1 MSIPSGL
8 AVRGW
13 GARAREVSGRRL
25 ESGVMSDTP
34 AAEAPVARVLP
45 TLGLAHLDRPFDYLV
60 PDKDAAAVQP
70 GVRVRVRF
78 AGRLVDAI
86 VLERA
91 AQSRHEGSLRFIE
104 RVISPEV
111 VAPQRM
117 RELVD
122 ALADRYAGIRSDIY
136 RSAIPARHAKAEET
150 DTETSWDELGD
161 ASEPDLSAW
170 TAYSFGESFVD
181 AVVGGKIARA
191 AWQVAPGDDWAAGLA
206 CLAAKVALDGAGAL
220 IVVPDQKDV
229 DVCEAALR
237 EIVSPRQITTLTASQ
252 GPQARYSRYL
262 SVLHGQGRIVV
273 GTRSAAF
280 APVKNLRLAV
290 VMFDGDDN
298 LVDPRA
304 PYVHAREVLTT
315 RSAQEKCS
323 LIIGGFARTAEV
335 QLLVQSGW
343 MHELVAPRQTLR
355 TRSPYIH
362 AAGDSDFEMERDP
375 RAKQARLPSA
385 AFQAATKALERGTP
399 VLFQVPRTGY
409 IQSLACGRCR
419 TPARCRWCNGPLGL
433 PSGGEAA
440 APTCRWCGRMD
451 PSHVCPACGS
461 RKLRAVVLGTER
473 TAEELGRAFAK
484 YKVIT
489 SGGDNVRAEVKAGP
503 ALVVATPGAEP
514 RVEGGYGA
522 AVLLDAWA
530 LLQRPDL
537 RAVEDTFAKWMGAA
551 TLVQPHGAG
560 GEVVVV
566 AEPSLPAVQHLIRWD
581 ARGFAAQELALRNE
595 ARFPPT
601 VHVAVV
607 DAPRDGLDE
616 FFARTELPEHAE
628 LLGPVDLP
636 PGVRLPGEWN
646 RETLGPAQRILVRT
660 PLAGRTALGKALR
673 AGAVA
678 WTTSKQDVP
687 LRIQVNPVDIG

>member
-1 MSIPSGL
+1 MGCSRPK
-8 AVRGW
+8 A
-13 GARAREVSGRRL
+13 VSGGGL

-34 AAEAPVARVLP
+34 AAEAPIARVLP
-45 TLGLAHLDRPFDYLV
+45 MLGLAHLDRPFDYLV
-60 PDKDAAAVQP
+60 PSQDADAVQP

-78 AGRLVDAI
+78 AGRLVDAV

-91 AQSRHEGSLRFIE
+91 SQSRHEGSLRFIE
-104 RVISPEV
+104 RVISSEV
-111 VAPQRM
+111 VAPAKT
-117 RELVD
+117 RELID
-122 ALADRYAGIRSDIY
+122 ALADRYAGVRSDIY

-150 DTETSWDELGD
+150 DTSTPWEDLGE
-161 ASEPDLSAW
+161 AGEPDLSAW
-170 TAYSFGESFVD
+170 TAYTFGESFVD

-191 AWQVAPGDDWAAGLA
+191 AWQVAPGDDWAAALA
-206 CLAAKVALDGAGAL
+206 SLAAKVALDGAGTL

-229 DVCEAALR
+229 NACEAALK
-237 EIVSPRQITTLTASQ
+237 EIVGARQVTTLTASQ

-280 APVKNLRLAV
+280 APVENLRFAAL
-290 VMFDGDDN
+290 MFDGDDN

-315 RSAQEKCS
+315 RSAQEGCS
-323 LIIGGFARTAEV
+323 LILGGHARTAEA
-335 QLLVQSGW
+335 QLLVESGW
-343 MHELVAPRQTLR
+343 MHELVAPRQSLR

-375 RAKQARLPSA
+375 RAKQARLPSS
-385 AFQAATKALERGTP
+385 AFQAATRALERGAP

-409 IQSLACGRCR
+409 IQSLACGQCR
-419 TPARCRWCNGPLGL
+419 TPARCRWCNGPLSL

-451 PSHVCPACGS
+451 PAHVCPACGS
-461 RKLRAVVLGTER
+461 RRLRAVVLGTER

-489 SGGDNVRAEVKAGP
+489 SGGENVRAQVQPGP

-514 RVEGGYGA
+514 HVEGGYGA

-530 LLQRPDL
+530 LMQRPDL

-551 TLVQPHGAG
+551 TLVQPHSAG

-566 AEPSLPAVQHLIRWD
+566 AEPSLPVVQHLIRWD
-581 ARGFAAQELALRNE
+581 APGFAALELSLRRE
-595 ARFPPT
+595 ARFPPA

-646 RETLGPAQRILVRT
+646 REALGPAQRMLVRT

-678 WTTSKQDVP
+678 WTTAKQDLP
-687 LRIQVNPVDIG
+687 LRVQVNPVDIG

>member
-1 MSIPSGL
+1 
-8 AVRGW
+8 
-13 GARAREVSGRRL
+13 
-25 ESGVMSDTP
+25 MSDTP

-45 TLGLAHLDRPFDYLV
+45 MLGLAHLDRPFDYLV
-60 PDKDAAAVQP
+60 PDRDAGAVQP

-150 DTETSWDELGD
+150 DTKTSWDELGD

-170 TAYSFGESFVD
+170 TAYAFGESFVD

-206 CLAAKVALDGAGAL
+206 CLAVKVALDGAGAL

-229 DVCEAALR
+229 DACEAALR

-323 LIIGGFARTAEV
+323 LIIGGFARTAEA

-385 AFQAATKALERGTP
+385 AFQAATQALERGTP

-409 IQSLACGRCR
+409 IQSLACGQCR

-489 SGGDNVRAEVKAGP
+489 SGGDNVRAEVNAGP

-551 TLVQPHGAG
+551 TLVQPHGSG

-581 ARGFAAQELALRNE
+581 ARGFATQELALRSE
-595 ARFPPT
+595 ARFPPA

-646 RETLGPAQRILVRT
+646 REALGPAQRILVRT

>member
-1 MSIPSGL
+1 MSWRGL
-8 AVRGW
+8 ECCTMSNT
-13 GARAREVSGRRL
+13 RAANL
-25 ESGVMSDTP
+25 
-34 AAEAPVARVLP
+34 PVARVLP
-45 TLGLAHLDRPFDYLV
+45 MLGLAHLDRAFDYLV
-60 PDKDAAAVQP
+60 DEQDAEAAQP

-86 VLERA
+86 VLERV
-91 AQSRHEGSLRFIE
+91 SSTSHEGSLRFIE

-111 VAPQRM
+111 VAPEHTRM
-117 RELVD
+117 LID

-150 DTETSWDELGD
+150 DTSTPWVELGEV
-161 ASEPDLSAW
+161 AEPDLSAW
-170 TAYSFGESFVD
+170 TTYTHGESFVD
-181 AVVGGKIARA
+181 AVVEGKLARA
-191 AWQVAPGDDWAAGLA
+191 AWQLVPGEDWPAA
-206 CLAAKVALDGAGAL
+206 LAALAVKVAKDGGGAL
-220 IVVPDQKDV
+220 IVVPDQDAV
-229 DVCEAALR
+229 DRCEEALR
-237 EIVSPRQITTLTASQ
+237 ELVAAKQVTTLTSSQ

-280 APVKNLRLAV
+280 APVQNLRLMV

-315 RSAQEKCS
+315 RSS
-323 LIIGGFARTAEV
+323 LERACLVIGGFSRTAEA
-335 QLLVQSGW
+335 QLLVESGW

-362 AAGDSDFEMERDP
+362 AAGDSDFELERDP
-375 RAKQARLPSA
+375 RAKQARLPSS
-385 AFQAATKALERGTP
+385 AFAAATKALERGTP

-409 IQSLACGRCR
+409 IQSLACGQCR
-419 TPARCRWCNGPLGL
+419 TPSRCRWCNGPLGL

-451 PSHVCPACGS
+451 PAHVCPACGS
-461 RKLRAVVLGTER
+461 RRVRAVVLGTER

-484 YKVIT
+484 YRVKT
-489 SGGDNVRAEVKAGP
+489 SGGDRISRTIDAGP
-503 ALVVATPGAEP
+503 AIVVATPGAEP
-514 RVEGGYGA
+514 RVPGGYGA

-530 LLQRPDL
+530 LVQRPDL
-537 RAVEDTFAKWMGAA
+537 RAVEDTLSKWMAAA
-551 TLVQPHGAG
+551 TLVQPHADG

-566 AEPSLPAVQHLIRWD
+566 AEPSMPVVQHLIRWD
-581 ARGFAAQELALRNE
+581 APGFAAAELALRRE
-595 ARFPPT
+595 ARFPPA

-607 DAPRDGLDE
+607 DAPRDALE
-616 FFARTELPEHAE
+616 PFFERTDLPDYAE
-628 LLGPVDLP
+628 ILGPVDLP
-636 PGVRLPGEWN
+636 PGVRLPGEWDQ
-646 RETLGPAQRILVRT
+646 REYGPAQRMLVRA
-660 PLAGRTALGKALR
+660 PLTGRSALGKALR

-678 WTTSKQDVP
+678 WTTSKQELP

>member
-1 MSIPSGL
+1 
-8 AVRGW
+8 
-13 GARAREVSGRRL
+13 
-25 ESGVMSDTP
+25 MSDTP

-45 TLGLAHLDRPFDYLV
+45 MLGLAHLDRPFDYLV
-60 PDKDAAAVQP
+60 PPQDAETAQP

-78 AGRLVDAI
+78 GGRLVDAI

-91 AQSRHEGSLRFIE
+91 EDSRHQGSLRYIE

-111 VAPQRM
+111 VAPRRM
-117 RELVD
+117 RELID
-122 ALADRYAGIRSDIY
+122 ALADRYAGVRSDIY
-136 RSAIPARHAKAEET
+136 RAAIPARHAKAEET
-150 DTETSWDELGD
+150 DTATRWEELGE
-161 ASEPDLSAW
+161 AGEPDLSAW
-170 TAYSFGESFVD
+170 TAYAHGESFVD
-181 AVVGGKIARA
+181 AVLGGKIARA
-191 AWQVAPGDDWAAGLA
+191 AWQVAPGDNWAAALA
-206 CLAAKVALDGAGAL
+206 ALAAKVALDGCGAL
-220 IVVPDQKDV
+220 IVMPDQKDV
-229 DVCEAALR
+229 DACEAALR
-237 EIVSPRQITTLTASQ
+237 EVVGPRQITTLTASQ

-280 APVKNLRLAV
+280 APVQNLRFAA

-315 RSAQEKCS
+315 RSALEGCS
-323 LIIGGFARTAEV
+323 LVVGGYARTAEA
-335 QLLVQSGW
+335 QLLVESGW

-375 RAKQARLPSA
+375 RAKQARMPSA
-385 AFQAATKALERGTP
+385 AFQAAAKALERGTP

-409 IQSLACGRCR
+409 IQSLACGQCR
-419 TPARCRWCNGPLGL
+419 APARCRWCNGPLGL
-433 PSGGEAA
+433 PAGGEAA

-451 PSHVCPACGS
+451 PAHVCPICGS

-489 SGGDNVRAEVKAGP
+489 SGGDHVRTVVPSGP

-514 RVEGGYGA
+514 RVDGGYGA

-530 LLQRPDL
+530 LMQRPDL
-537 RAVEDTFAKWMGAA
+537 RAVEDTFGKWMGAA
-551 TLVQPHGAG
+551 ALVQPHGSG

-566 AEPSLPAVQHLIRWD
+566 AEPSLPVVQHLIRWD
-581 ARGFAAQELALRNE
+581 APGFAAQELSLRRE
-595 ARFPPT
+595 ARFPPA

-607 DAPRDGLDE
+607 DAPRDGLDD
-616 FFARTELPEHAE
+616 FFARTDLPEHAE

-636 PGVRLPGEWN
+636 PGVRLPGEWD
-646 RETLGPAQRILVRT
+646 REKLGPAQRILVRT

-678 WTTSKQDVP
+678 WTTSKQDLP

>member
-1 MSIPSGL
+1 M
-8 AVRGW
+8 
-13 GARAREVSGRRL
+13 VSGGGL

-45 TLGLAHLDRPFDYLV
+45 MLGLAHLDRPFDYLV
-60 PDKDAAAVQP
+60 PSQDADAVQP

-78 AGRLVDAI
+78 AGRLVDAV

-91 AQSRHEGSLRFIE
+91 SQSRHEGSLRFIE

-111 VAPQRM
+111 VAPAKM
-117 RELVD
+117 RELID
-122 ALADRYAGIRSDIY
+122 ALADRYAGVRSDIY

-150 DTETSWDELGD
+150 DTSTPWKELGE
-161 ASEPDLSAW
+161 AGEPDLSAW
-170 TAYSFGESFVD
+170 TAYTFGESFVD

-191 AWQVAPGDDWAAGLA
+191 AWQVAPGDDWAAALA
-206 CLAAKVALDGAGAL
+206 SLAAKVALDGAGAL

-229 DVCEAALR
+229 NACEAALK
-237 EIVSPRQITTLTASQ
+237 EIVGARQVTTLTASQ

-280 APVKNLRLAV
+280 APVKNLRFVAL
-290 VMFDGDDN
+290 MFDGDDN

-315 RSAQEKCS
+315 RAAQEGCS
-323 LIIGGFARTAEV
+323 LIIGGHARTAET
-335 QLLVQSGW
+335 QLLVESGW
-343 MHELVAPRQTLR
+343 MHELVAPRQSMR

-375 RAKQARLPSA
+375 RAKQARLPSS
-385 AFQAATKALERGTP
+385 AFQAAAQALERGAP

-409 IQSLACGRCR
+409 IQSLACGQCR
-419 TPARCRWCNGPLGL
+419 TPARCRWCNGPLSL

-451 PSHVCPACGS
+451 PAHVCPACGS
-461 RKLRAVVLGTER
+461 RRLRAVVLGTER

-489 SGGDNVRAEVKAGP
+489 SGGENVRAQVQPGP

-514 RVEGGYGA
+514 HVEGGYGA

-530 LLQRPDL
+530 LMQRPDL

-551 TLVQPHGAG
+551 TLVQPHSAG

-566 AEPSLPAVQHLIRWD
+566 AEPSLPVVQHLIRWD
-581 ARGFAAQELALRNE
+581 APGFAALELSLRRE
-595 ARFPPT
+595 ARFPPA

-646 RETLGPAQRILVRT
+646 RQALGPAQRMLVRT

-678 WTTSKQDVP
+678 WTTAKQDLP